1 MDKIMQH
8 LFSIESIRTEIE
20 NLFNLTKNMIEG
32 QSANALAELIEK
44 TGISTESLI
53 KNIEQ

>member
-8 LFSIESIRTEIE
+8 LFSIESIKTEIE

-44 TGISTESLI
+44 TGISTDSLI

>member
-1 MDKIMQH
+1 MDKIMQN

-20 NLFNLTKNMIEG
+20 NLYNLTKNMIEG
-32 QSANALAELIEK
+32 QSNALAELMEK
-44 TGISTESLI
+44 TNASTDSII